1 MGRPRLRARLR
12 GPLAA
17 KDRHTFSA
25 KVTGDYVKV
34 EFHDG
39 NRIVGEASTA
49 PRQLYGVTL
58 DPGLRV
64 LFAVGV
70 KSDGARAT
78 SRPAFVIVR

>member
-1 MGRPRLRARLR
+1 M
-12 GPLAA
+12 
-17 KDRHTFSA
+17 
-25 KVTGDYVKV
+25 KV

-39 NRIVGEASTA
+39 NRIVGEASAA
-49 PRQLYGVTL
+49 PWQLYGVTL

-70 KSDGARAT
+70 KSDGTRAM

>member
-1 MGRPRLRARLR
+1 
-12 GPLAA
+12 
-17 KDRHTFSA
+17 
-25 KVTGDYVKV
+25 VKV

-49 PRQLYGVTL
+49 PWHLYGVTL

-70 KSDGARAT
+70 KSDGTRAT